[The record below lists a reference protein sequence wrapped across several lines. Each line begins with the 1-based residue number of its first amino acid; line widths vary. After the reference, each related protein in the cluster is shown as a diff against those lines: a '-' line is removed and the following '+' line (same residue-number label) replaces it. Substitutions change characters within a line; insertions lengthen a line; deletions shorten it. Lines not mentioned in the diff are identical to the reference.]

1 MARARLPSRYFPG
14 CRVFRSVPPELLGL
28 QHWWLARLALALSE
42 SDPSVVRRLAPAL
55 GRPSQEPPSQ
65 DTCRRRVVQLARAR
79 PAVVDPERGILGLV
93 AALGRLAG
101 LDALETQILLFALVV
116 ATLDDDVAV
125 PQRPL
130 GEAELHTVVGTVLEI
145 DRERVKAALAPG
157 AALRTSGLLSV
168 RASPQHAGIAA
179 ALGLS
184 ELVEDVLRAGIEPDA
199 ILDHL
204 LPPAPPPTCTLA
216 EFPHLE
222 PDLALLGRHLGRTL
236 ERKNPRL
243 LVLLHG
249 PPGVGK
255 SELVRALA
263 AHHGARLHEIRHED
277 SDGDP
282 LDGEE
287 RLLSFRLAQRVL
299 ARADRVMLAF
309 EEIEDLFPTRMGPFG
324 PWRPPMESKAF
335 TNRTLESATV
345 PAFFVSNTIDG
356 IDPAV
361 LRRFDYRLE
370 LGAPPRSTRERI
382 VRRHV
387 EGLPVGQ
394 GWIERAASA
403 AELTPSEI
411 ERAARFTRGLGLEAP
426 AEVEQALD
434 RALAHGPSRLRP
446 RLAAARTLRTDLSVL
461 RTSAP
466 LEPLVDGLRRRARG
480 ALLFSGPPGTGK
492 SEAARELARRLDRPV
507 REHAASDLLSKYVGE
522 SEQRLA
528 AAFERAAQEGAVL
541 VLDEADSF
549 LSPRGKAQRSWEVT
563 LVNELLLQLERHD
576 GIVVA
581 TTNFVDGLDPAALRR
596 FPVKIAFEPPDLA
609 QRVALFELALDAL
622 GLPALDGPGRDAV
635 RGTLAALPLLAP
647 GHVAAAVQHAELSGQ
662 VHDADALLAQ
672 LAAEHAHVPGAR
684 RRAGFA

>member
-1 MARARLPSRYFPG
+1 MGRVVNLPSRYFPG
-14 CRVFRSVPPELLGL
+14 SRVFRSVPPELLGL
-28 QHWWLARLALALSE
+28 QHWWLARLTLALAV
-42 SDPSVVRRLAPAL
+42 SDPSVVRRLATAL
-55 GRPSQEPPSQ
+55 GPQSPEPPSQ
-65 DTCRRRVVQLARAR
+65 ATCRRRVVQLARTR
-79 PAVVDPERGILGLV
+79 PVVADPERGVLGLV

-101 LDALETQILLFALVV
+101 LEPVEVKILLFALVV

-130 GEAELHTVVGTVLEI
+130 GEAELHALVGNVLEV
-145 DRERVKAALAPG
+145 DRDRVKAALAPG
-157 AALRTSGLLSV
+157 AALRASGLLTV
-168 RASPQHAGIAA
+168 RASAQQAGIAA

-184 ELVEDVLRAGIEPDA
+184 ELVEDVLRAGVEPDGL
-199 ILDHL
+199 LDHL
-204 LPPAPPPTCTLA
+204 LPPAPAPTCTLA
-216 EFPHLE
+216 EFAHLE
-222 PDLALLGRHLGRTL
+222 PDLTLIGRHLGRTL
-236 ERKNPRL
+236 ERRNPRL
-243 LVLLHG
+243 LVLIHG

-282 LDGEE
+282 LCGEE

-299 ARADRVMLAF
+299 ARADRVMLSF
-309 EEIEDLFPTRMGPFG
+309 EEIEDLFPVPGRFP
-324 PWRPPMESKAF
+324 PWRPPTEAKAF
-335 TNRTLESATV
+335 TNRTLENATV
-345 PAFFVSNTIDG
+345 PAFFVSNAIDG

-370 LGAPPRSTRERI
+370 LGTPPRATRERI

-387 EGLPVGQ
+387 ADLPVGPR
-394 GWIERAASA
+394 WIERAAA
-403 AELTPSEI
+403 MQELTPSEI
-411 ERAARFTRGLGLEAP
+411 ERAARFTRGLGFEEP
-426 AEVEQALD
+426 AAVEQALD
-434 RALAHGPSRLRP
+434 RVLAHGPSRLGPRP
-446 RLAAARTLRTDLSVL
+446 AAARTLRTDLSVL

-466 LEPLVDGLRRRARG
+466 LEPLVEGLRRRGRG

-507 REHAASDLLSKYVGE
+507 LERAASELLSKYLGE

-528 AAFERAAQEGAVL
+528 AAFAQAAREGAVL

-549 LSPRGKAQRSWEVT
+549 LSPRSRAQRSWEVT
-563 LVNELLLQLERHD
+563 LVNELLVQLERHV

-581 TTNFVDGLDPAALRR
+581 TTNFLEGLDPAALRR
-596 FPVKIAFEPPDLA
+596 FPIKIAFAPPGLE

-622 GLPALDGPGRDAV
+622 GLPALDEVGRDAT
-635 RGTLAALPLLAP
+635 RRALEALPHLAP
-647 GHVAAAVQHAELSGQ
+647 GHVAAAVQSAELTGEIR
-662 VHDADALLAQ
+662 DAEALLAQ
-672 LAAEHAHVPGAR
+672 LAAEHAHVPDAR